1 MREKL
6 ISQGSGVSRHIVL
19 LQGAKSRVE
28 LRPVLASQQWLP
40 WCVTH
45 PEQISAVPAGR
56 LSEVCIVVFDDSL
69 QCRPMDLSSHI
80 ADSSMEW
87 IAVATPE
94 AAQDRDTAGMLAT
107 SFFDF
112 HTLPVDSDRLLYCVG
127 HAHGKASLRRSVSES
142 TAPSSGCHG
151 MIGSSPPML
160 ALYAAIDKI
169 AGARA
174 PVLITGESGVGK
186 ELAARAIHRTSA
198 RHAGTFIPVN
208 CGAIPETLIESH
220 LFGHE
225 KGAFTGAYNKQIGS
239 IEAANGGTILLDE
252 IGDLPIASQ
261 ASLLRFLQESTVAR
275 IGSAHQSRV
284 DVRVIAATHVDLATA
299 VRAGRFREDLFY
311 RLNVLPVQVP
321 SLRERSIDI
330 LPLADHFF
338 EENRAG
344 KAPNVHGFSADA
356 RAAMQRHLWPGN
368 IRELINRIQRAMVMC
383 DGPLITAKDVQLS
396 AREAGCN
403 CSSLANA
410 RDHMERD
417 IVESAL
423 ARTGYNVAAAA
434 RGLGISRV
442 TLYRL
447 IKRLT
452 IKSIR
457 RSKEASM
464 LGQRAAAG
472 EAEK

>member
-1 MREKL
+1 
-6 ISQGSGVSRHIVL
+6 
-19 LQGAKSRVE
+19 
-28 LRPVLASQQWLP
+28 
-40 WCVTH
+40 
-45 PEQISAVPAGR
+45 
-56 LSEVCIVVFDDSL
+56 
-69 QCRPMDLSSHI
+69 
-80 ADSSMEW
+80 
-87 IAVATPE
+87 
-94 AAQDRDTAGMLAT
+94 
-107 SFFDF
+107 
-112 HTLPVDSDRLLYCVG
+112 
-127 HAHGKASLRRSVSES
+127 
-142 TAPSSGCHG
+142 

-186 ELAARAIHRTSA
+186 ELAARAIHQASA

-275 IGSAHQSRV
+275 IGSAYQTRV
-284 DVRVIAATHVDLATA
+284 DARVIAATHVDLAAA

-311 RLNVLPVQVP
+311 RLNVLPVDVP
-321 SLRERSIDI
+321 PLRERSIDI
-330 LPLADHFF
+330 LPLADHIF

-344 KAPNVHGFSADA
+344 KAPNVRGFSADA
-356 RAAMQRHLWPGN
+356 RVAMQRHLWPGN

-383 DGPLITAKDVQLS
+383 DGPLITAKDLQLS

-403 CSSLANA
+403 CGGSLANA

-457 RSKEASM
+457 RSREASV
-464 LGQRAAAG
+464 LGQRVMVG

>member
-1 MREKL
+1 
-6 ISQGSGVSRHIVL
+6 VSRHIVL
-19 LQGAKSRVE
+19 LQGADSQVE
-28 LRPVLASQQWLP
+28 LRPVLALQQWLP
-40 WCVTH
+40 WSVTH
-45 PEQISAVPAGR
+45 PEQISAAPAGR
-56 LSEVCIVVFDDSL
+56 LSEVCIVVFDGSL
-69 QCRPMDLSSHI
+69 QCRLVDLSNYI

-94 AAQDRDTAGMLAT
+94 AAQDRDTAGMLVT

-112 HTLPVDSDRLLYCVG
+112 HTLPFDSDRLLYCVG
-127 HAHGKASLRRSVSES
+127 HAHGKASLRRLVSGS
-142 TAPSSGCHG
+142 SAPNSRCHG

-186 ELAARAIHRTSA
+186 ELVARAIHRASA
-198 RHAGTFIPVN
+198 RRAGAFIPVN
-208 CGAIPETLIESH
+208 CGAIPDTLIESH

-284 DVRVIAATHVDLATA
+284 DARVIAATHVDLAAA

-311 RLNVLPVQVP
+311 RLNVLPVEVP

-330 LPLADHFF
+330 LPLADRIF

-344 KAPNVHGFSADA
+344 KAPSVRGFSADA

-383 DGPLITAKDVQLS
+383 DGPLITAKDLQLS

-452 IKSIR
+452 IRSIR
-457 RSKEASM
+457 RSREASV
-464 LGQRAAAG
+464 LGQRVVAG
-472 EAEK
+472 EAEE